1 MLDVTTTAWLATVG
15 LIAALFA
22 IDLIASGRQAHVVSF
37 REAVGWSVFYIAVAL
52 GFGVVEPNVSRWRV

>member
-22 IDLIASGRQAHVVSF
+22 IDLIASGRQEQAVGF
-37 REAVGWSVFYIAVAL
+37 CDAVGWSVF
-52 GFGVVEPNVSRWRV
+52 